1 VSNKFISLNTRKI
14 DKYVL
19 VDIELD
25 QFIGNLGLL
34 DQKDLVTLKDELQ
47 IALDEITR
55 RIAP

>member
-1 VSNKFISLNTRKI
+1 MSNKFISLNTRKI